1 MILLELKK
9 ISKLSEKLKEY
20 IKKVEEETGRPA
32 LIKSVQDV
40 GLNGMSA
47 MFVLDP
53 KYIRVEIVEKLFYNS
68 KGEIDQEGIE
78 CVIAHEVIHGFLAYK
93 KKYYQFDIVGR
104 RNKLEDNSIRLICSM
119 IEDLVVNKIM
129 RENNFQLLPKRYINR
144 IKDEIEDLRKGKDC
158 YENYNKYS
166 LVFKD
171 RYIVYRYILSW
182 GVLKYFNPG
191 EIDKKIIYRFLK
203 IFQKSYPKQ
212 YKEAEQIIK
221 IILEND
227 IFTPEGC
234 CKTIKECLAL
244 WNLTNLVEIYTAPI

>member
-1 MILLELKK
+1 LELNKS
-9 ISKLSEKLKEY
+9 ILSEKLKEY
-20 IKKVEEETGRPA
+20 IKDAEKETGRPV
-32 LIKSVQDV
+32 LIKNVQDV
-40 GLNGMSA
+40 GLDGMSA
-47 MFVLDP
+47 VFRLDP

-68 KGEIDQEGIE
+68 KGEIDQGGFEH
-78 CVIAHEVIHGFLAYK
+78 VIAHEVTHGFLAYK

-104 RNKLEDNSIRLICSM
+104 HNELEEDSISLINSM

-129 RENNFQLLPKRYINR
+129 HENNFQLLPKRYINR

-171 RYIVYRYILSW
+171 RYIIYRYILSW

-191 EIDKKIIYRFLK
+191 EIDKKIIYKFLK

-212 YKEAEQIIK
+212 YKKAEQIIK